1 MMKRKLQVQNVETKL
16 VARFLPAVIGMITVT
31 RQRLDSALPA
41 RRKRLASTLQNRG
54 MVRPPHL
61 HKHRCS
67 PSLATTACRGS
78 HPSLREAIHMAA
90 HEWEL
95 DPSVSRA
102 VDDRSPSLRFMPTA
116 TGSVRHVALLLA
128 SAADGSMVLRG
139 GAGPI

>member
-1 MMKRKLQVQNVETKL
+1 
-16 VARFLPAVIGMITVT
+16 
-31 RQRLDSALPA
+31 
-41 RRKRLASTLQNRG
+41 
-54 MVRPPHL
+54 
-61 HKHRCS
+61 
-67 PSLATTACRGS
+67 
-78 HPSLREAIHMAA
+78 MAA